1 MGMELIFIIIIII
14 IIILCVFILDFVL
27 QSKHLFNAF
36 IFADTLWREQPTEM

>member
-1 MGMELIFIIIIII
+1 MGMELIFIIII

-27 QSKHLFNAF
+27 QSIHLFNAF

>member
-1 MGMELIFIIIIII
+1 MGMELIFIIII